1 MLTAEA
7 QRRREEMTPKLSK
20 PSLHSWILLFLTART
35 KTQKKITPKF
45 SKSSKLL
52 NLHRFHY
59 FWRTINHY

>member
-7 QRRREEMTPKLSK
+7 QKRREEMTPKL
-20 PSLHSWILLFLTART
+20 
-35 KTQKKITPKF
+35 